1 MYGFNLL
8 SLLFIV
14 DIIYHSINRARQF
27 TKLVYRINSG
37 FLFSTVS
44 IIAIFKLDSTGVCV
58 INIVNIHDDIIY
70 VESITSR
77 HGHTSGSGHTC
88 AAQSASLSFGGIS
101 FLSLSGL

>member
-1 MYGFNLL
+1 MYGLNLL

-14 DIIYHSINRARQF
+14 DIIYHRINRARQF

-58 INIVNIHDDIIY
+58 INIVNIHNDIIY
-70 VESITSR
+70 VESI
-77 HGHTSGSGHTC
+77 
-88 AAQSASLSFGGIS
+88 LSYCYETAINIEMHI
-101 FLSLSGL
+101 FLLYTVQYIIKKI

>member
-70 VESITSR
+70 VESI
-77 HGHTSGSGHTC
+77 
-88 AAQSASLSFGGIS
+88 LSYCYETTINIEMHI
-101 FLSLSGL
+101 FLLYTVQYIIKKI